1 MSNPRGGVGRD
12 GGESH
17 IELTIVAAGTS
28 SKEGAEDD
36 DTDADVDDD
45 TAPLVSRASSS
56 RDANKHETSTSKPA
70 APEDTHATPASAV
83 AMYAGGV
90 LASSLTALGARLL
103 HDRGVA
109 IHYVVLGRAILGMAF
124 VISGLLWYK
133 GGVANPLGDRR
144 AALCLRGAIGMSA
157 IYAFFVTSAYLP
169 LADAAVTT
177 FISPLVTAAGASLI
191 LREKPHW
198 AIWCAIPVCAFGG
211 VLVVQPTFVFGAT
224 RSRHLSGVGVAAAGA
239 TAVLGGMSKI
249 IIRAL
254 SGGLD
259 RGGGSRGVDGERI
272 KKEHP
277 LTIMWYTNA
286 FCIGGMSLL
295 ALATRGNGGPTV
307 NEGANV
313 AEIAAL
319 WILSSVT
326 GFTAQMCITTALG
339 RAPASA
345 VAPVQYLAVVFA
357 ATWGLLCLGEVPGL
371 LEVSGILIVSLG
383 SAGASY
389 ASVTR

>member
-1 MSNPRGGVGRD
+1 MSNPRGDNGRD

-45 TAPLVSRASSS
+45 TAPLVSR
-56 RDANKHETSTSKPA
+56 DANKHETSTSKPA
-70 APEDTHATPASAV
+70 APEETHATPASAV
-83 AMYAGGV
+83 AMYAAGV

-109 IHYVVLGRAILGMAF
+109 IHYVVLGRAILGMMA
-124 VISGLLWYK
+124 VMAGLLWYK

-239 TAVLGGMSKI
+239 TAVLGGTSKI

-254 SGGLD
+254 SGGLHS
-259 RGGGSRGVDGERI
+259 GGGSRGVDGERI

-295 ALATRGNGGPTV
+295 ALATIGNGGPTV
-307 NEGANV
+307 IEGANV

-357 ATWGLLCLGEVPGL
+357 ATWGLLCLGEVPGS
-371 LEVSGILIVSLG
+371 LEVMGILIVSLG

>member
-45 TAPLVSRASSS
+45 TAPLVSR
-56 RDANKHETSTSKPA
+56 DANKHEPSTSKPA
-70 APEDTHATPASAV
+70 APEETHATPASAV

-109 IHYVVLGRAILGMAF
+109 IHYVVLGRAILGMMA
-124 VISGLLWYK
+124 VMAGLLWYK
-133 GGVANPLGDRR
+133 GGVANPLGERR

-211 VLVVQPTFVFGAT
+211 VLVVQPTCVFGAT

-307 NEGANV
+307 IEGANV

>member
-45 TAPLVSRASSS
+45 TAPLVS

-109 IHYVVLGRAILGMAF
+109 IHYVVLGRAILGMMA
-124 VISGLLWYK
+124 VMAGLLWYK
-133 GGVANPLGDRR
+133 GGVANPLGERR

-295 ALATRGNGGPTV
+295 ALATEVMNGGDMLPM
-307 NEGANV
+307 GANV

-357 ATWGLLCLGEVPGL
+357 ATWGLLCLGEVPGS
-371 LEVSGILIVSLG
+371 LEVMGILIVSLG
-383 SAGASY
+383 SAGAS
-389 ASVTR
+389 VTR

>member
-45 TAPLVSRASSS
+45 TAPLVSR
-56 RDANKHETSTSKPA
+56 DANKHETSTSKPA
-70 APEDTHATPASAV
+70 APEETHATPASAV

-109 IHYVVLGRAILGMAF
+109 IHYVVLGRAILGMMA
-124 VISGLLWYK
+124 VMAGLLWYK
-133 GGVANPLGDRR
+133 GGVANPLGERR

-211 VLVVQPTFVFGAT
+211 VLVVQPTCVFGAT

-239 TAVLGGMSKI
+239 TAVLGGTSKI

-254 SGGLD
+254 SGGLHS
-259 RGGGSRGVDGERI
+259 GGGSRGVDGERI

-286 FCIGGMSLL
+286 FCIGGMSIL
-295 ALATRGNGGPTV
+295 ALATIGNGGPTV
-307 NEGANV
+307 IEGANV

-357 ATWGLLCLGEVPGL
+357 ATWGLLCLGEVPGS
-371 LEVSGILIVSLG
+371 LEVMGILIVSLG
-383 SAGASY
+383 SAGAS
-389 ASVTR
+389 VTR

>member
-1 MSNPRGGVGRD
+1 M
-12 GGESH
+12 GE
-17 IELTIVAAGTS
+17 
-28 SKEGAEDD
+28 
-36 DTDADVDDD
+36 
-45 TAPLVSRASSS
+45 
-56 RDANKHETSTSKPA
+56 
-70 APEDTHATPASAV
+70 
-83 AMYAGGV
+83 
-90 LASSLTALGARLL
+90 
-103 HDRGVA
+103 
-109 IHYVVLGRAILGMAF
+109 
-124 VISGLLWYK
+124 
-133 GGVANPLGDRR
+133 RR

-307 NEGANV
+307 IEGANV

-357 ATWGLLCLGEVPGL
+357 ATWGLLCLGEVPGS
-371 LEVSGILIVSLG
+371 LEVMGILIVSLG
-383 SAGASY
+383 SAGAS
-389 ASVTR
+389 VTR

>member
-45 TAPLVSRASSS
+45 TAPLVWIPS

-70 APEDTHATPASAV
+70 APEDEHATPASAV

-109 IHYVVLGRAILGMAF
+109 IHYVVLGRAILGMMA
-124 VISGLLWYK
+124 VMAGLLWYK
-133 GGVANPLGDRR
+133 GGVANPLGERR

-191 LREKPHW
+191 LREKPRW

-254 SGGLD
+254 SGGLHS
-259 RGGGSRGVDGERI
+259 GGGSRGVDGERI

-307 NEGANV
+307 IEGANV

-357 ATWGLLCLGEVPGL
+357 ATWGLLCLGEVPGS
-371 LEVSGILIVSLG
+371 LEVMGILIVSLG
-383 SAGASY
+383 SAGAS
-389 ASVTR
+389 VTR

>member
-45 TAPLVSRASSS
+45 TAPLVSR
-56 RDANKHETSTSKPA
+56 DANKHEPSTSKPA
-70 APEDTHATPASAV
+70 APEETHATPASAV

-109 IHYVVLGRAILGMAF
+109 IHYVVLGRAILGMMA
-124 VISGLLWYK
+124 VMAGLLWYK

-211 VLVVQPTFVFGAT
+211 VLVVQPTCVFGAE

-239 TAVLGGMSKI
+239 TAVLGGTSKI

-254 SGGLD
+254 SGGLHS
-259 RGGGSRGVDGERI
+259 GGGSRGVDGERI

-295 ALATRGNGGPTV
+295 ALATIGNGGPTV
-307 NEGANV
+307 IEGANV

-357 ATWGLLCLGEVPGL
+357 ATWGLLCLGEVPGS
-371 LEVSGILIVSLG
+371 LEVMGILIVSLG

>member
-45 TAPLVSRASSS
+45 TAPLVSR
-56 RDANKHETSTSKPA
+56 DANKHETSTSKPA
-70 APEDTHATPASAV
+70 APEETHATPASAV
-83 AMYAGGV
+83 AMYACGV

-109 IHYVVLGRAILGMAF
+109 IHYVVLGRAILGMMA
-124 VISGLLWYK
+124 VMAGLLWYK

-211 VLVVQPTFVFGAT
+211 VLVVQPTCVFGAE

-239 TAVLGGMSKI
+239 TAVLGGTSKI

-254 SGGLD
+254 SGGLHS
-259 RGGGSRGVDGERI
+259 GGGSRGVDGERI

-307 NEGANV
+307 IEGANV

-326 GFTAQMCITTALG
+326 GFTAQMCITSALG
-339 RAPASA
+339 RAPAST

-371 LEVSGILIVSLG
+371 LEVMGILIVSLG

>member
-1 MSNPRGGVGRD
+1 MSNPRGDNGRD

-45 TAPLVSRASSS
+45 TAPLVS
-56 RDANKHETSTSKPA
+56 NKHETSTSKPA
-70 APEDTHATPASAV
+70 APEEEHATPASAV

-124 VISGLLWYK
+124 VMAGLLWYK

-177 FISPLVTAAGASLI
+177 FISPLVTAASLI

-198 AIWCAIPVCAFGG
+198 AIWCAIPVCAFRG
-211 VLVVQPTFVFGAT
+211 VLVVQPTCVFGAT
-224 RSRHLSGVGVAAAGA
+224 RSRHLSGVGFAAAGA
-239 TAVLGGMSKI
+239 TAVLGGTSKI

-254 SGGLD
+254 SGGLHS
-259 RGGGSRGVDGERI
+259 GGGSRGVDGERI

-286 FCIGGMSLL
+286 YCIGGMSIL
-295 ALATRGNGGPTV
+295 ALATIGNGGPTV
-307 NEGANV
+307 IEGANV

-357 ATWGLLCLGEVPGL
+357 ATWGLLCLGEVPGS
-371 LEVSGILIVSLG
+371 LEVMGILIVSLG
-383 SAGASY
+383 SAGAS
-389 ASVTR
+389 VTR

>member
-45 TAPLVSRASSS
+45 TAPLVSS

-70 APEDTHATPASAV
+70 APEEEHATPASAV

-109 IHYVVLGRAILGMAF
+109 IHYVVLGRAILGMMA
-124 VISGLLWYK
+124 VMAGLLWYK
-133 GGVANPLGDRR
+133 GGVANPLGERR

-191 LREKPHW
+191 LREKPRW

-295 ALATRGNGGPTV
+295 ALATEVMNGGPGCTYGRERGGDRRSV
-307 NEGANV
+307 DPLERHGVHGADV
-313 AEIAAL
+313 HHD
-319 WILSSVT
+319 
-326 GFTAQMCITTALG
+326 
-339 RAPASA
+339 RA
-345 VAPVQYLAVVFA
+345 
-357 ATWGLLCLGEVPGL
+357 G
-371 LEVSGILIVSLG
+371 
-383 SAGASY
+383 
-389 ASVTR
+389 

>member
-17 IELTIVAAGTS
+17 

-45 TAPLVSRASSS
+45 TAPLVS
-56 RDANKHETSTSKPA
+56 NKHETSTSKPA
-70 APEDTHATPASAV
+70 APEEEHATPASAV

-109 IHYVVLGRAILGMAF
+109 IHYVVLGRAILGMMA
-124 VISGLLWYK
+124 VMAGLLWYK
-133 GGVANPLGDRR
+133 GGVANPLGERR

-254 SGGLD
+254 SGGL
-259 RGGGSRGVDGERI
+259 DGERI

>member
-45 TAPLVSRASSS
+45 TAPLVSR
-56 RDANKHETSTSKPA
+56 DANKHETSTSKPA
-70 APEDTHATPASAV
+70 APEETHATPASAV
-83 AMYAGGV
+83 AMYACGV

-109 IHYVVLGRAILGMAF
+109 IHYVVLGRAILGMMA
-124 VISGLLWYK
+124 VMAGLLWYK
-133 GGVANPLGDRR
+133 GGVANPLGERR

-239 TAVLGGMSKI
+239 TAVLGGTSKI

-254 SGGLD
+254 SGGLHS
-259 RGGGSRGVDGERI
+259 GGGSRGVDGERI

-295 ALATRGNGGPTV
+295 ALATIGNGGPTV
-307 NEGANV
+307 IEGANV

-326 GFTAQMCITTALG
+326 GFTAQMCITSALG
-339 RAPASA
+339 RAPAST

-357 ATWGLLCLGEVPGL
+357 ATWGLLCLGEVPGS
-371 LEVSGILIVSLG
+371 LEVMGILIVSLG

>member
-17 IELTIVAAGTS
+17 IELTIVAAGTL

-45 TAPLVSRASSS
+45 TAPLVWIPS

-70 APEDTHATPASAV
+70 APEEEHATPASAV

-109 IHYVVLGRAILGMAF
+109 IHYVVLGRAILGMMA
-124 VISGLLWYK
+124 VMAGLLWYK
-133 GGVANPLGDRR
+133 GGVANPLGERR

-191 LREKPHW
+191 LREKPRW

-307 NEGANV
+307 IEGANV

>member
-1 MSNPRGGVGRD
+1 MSNPRGDNGRD

-17 IELTIVAAGTS
+17 IELTIVAAG

-45 TAPLVSRASSS
+45 TAPLVSR
-56 RDANKHETSTSKPA
+56 DANKHETSTSKPA
-70 APEDTHATPASAV
+70 APEETHATPASAV

-124 VISGLLWYK
+124 VMAGLLWYK

-211 VLVVQPTFVFGAT
+211 VLVVQPTCVFGAE

-239 TAVLGGMSKI
+239 TAVLGGTSKI

-254 SGGLD
+254 SGGLHS
-259 RGGGSRGVDGERI
+259 GGGSRGVDGERI

-295 ALATRGNGGPTV
+295 ALATIGNGGPTV
-307 NEGANV
+307 IEGANV

-357 ATWGLLCLGEVPGL
+357 ATWGLLCLGEVPGS
-371 LEVSGILIVSLG
+371 LEVMGILIVSLG
-383 SAGASY
+383 SAGAS
-389 ASVTR
+389 VTR

>member
-45 TAPLVSRASSS
+45 TAPLVSR
-56 RDANKHETSTSKPA
+56 DANKHETSTSKPA
-70 APEDTHATPASAV
+70 APEETHATPASAV

-109 IHYVVLGRAILGMAF
+109 IHYVVLGRAILGMMA
-124 VISGLLWYK
+124 VMAGLLWYK
-133 GGVANPLGDRR
+133 GGVANPLGERR

-307 NEGANV
+307 IEGANV

-357 ATWGLLCLGEVPGL
+357 ATWGLLCLGEVPGS
-371 LEVSGILIVSLG
+371 LEVMGILIVSLG
-383 SAGASY
+383 SAGAS
-389 ASVTR
+389 VTR

>member
-1 MSNPRGGVGRD
+1 MSNPRGDNGRD

-45 TAPLVSRASSS
+45 TAPLVSR
-56 RDANKHETSTSKPA
+56 DANKHETSTSKPA
-70 APEDTHATPASAV
+70 APEETHATPASAV

-124 VISGLLWYK
+124 VMAGLLWYK

-239 TAVLGGMSKI
+239 VSRSVGSTTRSFATKSCAVVLIHGFSPWMY
-249 IIRAL
+249 
-254 SGGLD
+254 SGGKW
-259 RGGGSRGVDGERI
+259 GGGRRGMPRGAVI
-272 KKEHP
+272 HVIP
-277 LTIMWYTNA
+277 LDTA
-286 FCIGGMSLL
+286 RLSLFL
-295 ALATRGNGGPTV
+295 
-307 NEGANV
+307 
-313 AEIAAL
+313 
-319 WILSSVT
+319 
-326 GFTAQMCITTALG
+326 
-339 RAPASA
+339 
-345 VAPVQYLAVVFA
+345 
-357 ATWGLLCLGEVPGL
+357 
-371 LEVSGILIVSLG
+371 
-383 SAGASY
+383 
-389 ASVTR
+389 